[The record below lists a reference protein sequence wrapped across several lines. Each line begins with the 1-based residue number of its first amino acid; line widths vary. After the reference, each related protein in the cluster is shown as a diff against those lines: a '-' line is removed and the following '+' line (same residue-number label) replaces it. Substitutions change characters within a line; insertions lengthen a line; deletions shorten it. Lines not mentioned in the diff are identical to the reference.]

1 MRAPGPG
8 VPVPPAERVL
18 SRLGAARH
26 GPDSEASAPS
36 AWGVVAVLVLH
47 LLVLWGLHEAT
58 HRPAPRVAGPSRAVH
73 VTWLTEAETVPAA
86 APRPARSSP
95 AAAPRRPREAQARTV
110 PPSPFALNPPS
121 ESVAPSPHPSTA
133 PDGTPQADAP
143 IAAAPP
149 ASAPL
154 LDSPASRRA
163 IRELAREK
171 PITEQ
176 AALASD
182 TTPTAPG
189 ARLGERIREAGKGD
203 CAKGEYFGGGM
214 GLLSL
219 PFLAAAAIRDQCA
232 Q

>member
-1 MRAPGPG
+1 MPRRGPG
-8 VPVPPAERVL
+8 LPP
-18 SRLGAARH
+18 
-26 GPDSEASAPS
+26 SAPS
-36 AWGVVAVLVLH
+36 AWAVVAVLALH

-58 HRPAPRVAGPSRAVH
+58 HRPTPKAASPSRAMH
-73 VTWLTEAETVPAA
+73 VTWLTGTDTGTGTVPAA
-86 APRPARSSP
+86 APSPARSSP
-95 AAAPRRPREAQARTV
+95 ATAPRRPREAQARTA
-110 PPSPFALNPPS
+110 PPSPRALNPRP
-121 ESVAPSPHPSTA
+121 ESVAPSPHPAAA
-133 PDGTPQADAP
+133 PDGAP
-143 IAAAPP
+143 DGAPEANQPVAAAPP
-149 ASAPL
+149 ASSPL
-154 LDSPASRRA
+154 LDSLASRRA
-163 IRELAREK
+163 IRELARQK

-219 PFLAAAAIRDQCA
+219 PFLAAAAIRDDCA

>member
-1 MRAPGPG
+1 MPWRVPGFG
-8 VPVPPAERVL
+8 PP
-18 SRLGAARH
+18 
-26 GPDSEASAPS
+26 APS
-36 AWGVVAVLVLH
+36 AWATVAVLALH

-58 HRPAPRVAGPSRAVH
+58 HRPTPKATSPSRALH
-73 VTWLTEAETVPAA
+73 VRWLTEAETMPAA
-86 APRPARSSP
+86 APSP
-95 AAAPRRPREAQARTV
+95 THPGTTPRRPREASTRAAKTLPPTV
-110 PPSPFALNPPS
+110 KPLPESVDASPSPAL
-121 ESVAPSPHPSTA
+121 A
-133 PDGTPQADAP
+133 PDGAPAADP
-143 IAAAPP
+143 PVAAAPP
-149 ASAPL
+149 ASSPL
-154 LDSPASRRA
+154 LDSLASRRA
-163 IRELAREK
+163 IRELARQR

-219 PFLAAAAIRDQCA
+219 PFLAAAAIRDDCA